1 MLIGRLAA
9 ATAVTTKTLR
19 FYENE
24 GLLAEPART
33 PAGYRDYPD
42 QAIDRVRFIR
52 HAQAA
57 GLTLA
62 HISQILRIRDGGDP
76 PCDHLAQ
83 LIDQRLDDVERRL
96 TELEHTRTELHA
108 LKRRLDD
115 LDPADCDDT
124 GICAAIPDPADS
136 R

>member
-1 MLIGRLAA
+1 MLIGHLAD
-9 ATAVTTKTLR
+9 ATAVSTKTLR
-19 FYENE
+19 FYEHE

-33 PAGYRDYPD
+33 SVGYRDYPD
-42 QAIDRVRFIR
+42 DAIDRVRFIR

-62 HISQILRIRDGGDP
+62 HIGQILAVRDGGDP
-76 PCDHLAQ
+76 PCDHVA
-83 LIDQRLDDVERRL
+83 RLVGDRLRDVERRL
-96 TELEHTRTELHA
+96 SELEHTRAELHA

-115 LDPADCDDT
+115 LDPADCDGT
-124 GICAAIPDPADS
+124 AICAAITTPADP